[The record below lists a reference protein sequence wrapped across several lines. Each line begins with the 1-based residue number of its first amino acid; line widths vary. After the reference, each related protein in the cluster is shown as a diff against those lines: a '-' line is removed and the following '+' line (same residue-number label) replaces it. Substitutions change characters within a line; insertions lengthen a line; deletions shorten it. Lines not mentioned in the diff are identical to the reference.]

1 MRPGIFKDKKSMI
14 EIDNR
19 TRLELEMIAQEADKI
34 RTQRAANMALAT
46 GHVDEYRRLKTK
58 VKNLNLSLY
67 LKAEKLD
74 KMASDAPPEEREMLS
89 AYKKLANSL

>member
-1 MRPGIFKDKKSMI
+1 MI

-19 TRLELEMIAQEADKI
+19 TRLELEMIAQEAD
-34 RTQRAANMALAT
+34 RVNAQRAASTALAL
-46 GHVDEYRRLKTK
+46 GHIADYKRLKTK

-74 KMASDAPPEEREMLS
+74 KMASDAPPEDRETLS